1 MRVAGVLKLL
11 NDCQGL
17 LYFLLV
23 MEVHLY
29 VYSVAADVVEQ
40 RAQFGKRH
48 PAGHNALAT
57 GQYLLV

>member
-1 MRVAGVLKLL
+1 MQVAGVLKFIYYA
-11 NDCQGL
+11 QGL
-17 LYFLLV
+17 LHLLLV